1 MMNYIW
7 SGIFLSSF
15 LYAALCGNIS
25 AFGTAIVESSQSA
38 VTFVIGLAGIM
49 AMWSGLMEVAE
60 RTGLIHSLARL
71 LMPFTRLLFPKQK
84 DPETLSCIIMSFMA
98 NIFGAGNS
106 ATVFSLKAME
116 RLDAENNY
124 SPRASNAMCMFL
136 ALSMSMIQLIPI
148 TVIKVR
154 SDLGSAS
161 PDDIILPSIAAGL
174 ISMAVSVW
182 ICKLFERKS
191 PDA

>member
-49 AMWSGLMEVAE
+49 AMWSGLMEAAE

-84 DPETLSCIIMSFMA
+84 DPETLSCMTHELYGKHLRCGQQLNRLCA
-98 NIFGAGNS
+98 AHDGTAGRTKPPCRLGKQRHVYLRS
-106 ATVFSLKAME
+106 RQYGVCAAGTGRDHSDSRRSRLGSTVFH
-116 RLDAENNY
+116 
-124 SPRASNAMCMFL
+124 RAAC
-136 ALSMSMIQLIPI
+136 PHHC
-148 TVIKVR
+148 
-154 SDLGSAS
+154 GHHS
-161 PDDIILPSIAAGL
+161 PDLHRNMQIDGKEIYRA
-174 ISMAVSVW
+174 
-182 ICKLFERKS
+182 
-191 PDA
+191 